1 MNIAMV
7 ALIAVLGG
15 VAAALL
21 ASLAKGKK
29 LRRELAEAQA
39 RIEILAK
46 YQTIVDA
53 ETRAASIVAEATQQ
67 ASGVRITA
75 DGAAARTLADAQQE
89 AARIG
94 ALANE
99 AHLKA
104 EVDAEEL
111 RRTAKAKVEV
121 AQAQVE
127 AARVEASSILDH
139 ARARAQ
145 EIGGEALE
153 AKRDADKYAK
163 TAEAMKNVI
172 EGYGDKY
179 LVPTFS
185 VLDALGEEYGFA
197 EAGQKLKAAR
207 EHTRWMIAEGR
218 AASCDYV
225 EDRRK
230 NTAIDFVLD
239 AFNGKVDTV
248 LAGVKR
254 DNYGTLEQ
262 KIRDA
267 FALVNLNGE
276 AFRKARINDDYLDAR
291 LQDLRWAVA
300 VQELKEK
307 DKEEQRELRE
317 RIREEEK
324 ARREYERAMKE
335 AAKEEE
341 TLLKLQAKVQ
351 AEFDKASDEQKAKYE
366 KQLQEVNERLR
377 VAEEK
382 NQRALSM
389 AQQTKAGHVYVISNE
404 GSLGENVLKIG
415 LTRRLEPLDRIRE
428 LGDASVPF
436 EFDVHAL
443 IRADDAPALERE
455 LHKKFIEGQ
464 VNKVNP
470 RKEFFR
476 VRVEAVRA
484 EVERLGLSA
493 TWTLAAAAWEYRET
507 LAIEK
512 AMKEK
517 KFDVSSWAAKQ
528 AEEHDTEMTKSL
540 VAEME
545 PA

>member
-1 MNIAMV
+1 MNV
-7 ALIAVLGG
+7 ALVVLVAILVG
-15 VAAALL
+15 VAGALL
-21 ASLAKGKK
+21 GSLAKAKR
-29 LRRELAEAQA
+29 LRREVAEAQE
-39 RIEILAK
+39 RIETLAK
-46 YQTIVDA
+46 YQTIIDA
-53 ETRAASIVAEATQQ
+53 EARAASIVAEATQQ

-75 DGAAARTLADAQQE
+75 DGAAARTIADAQQE

-99 AHLKA
+99 ARVKA
-104 EVDAEEL
+104 EGDAEDL

-121 AQAQVE
+121 AELQVE
-127 AARVEASSILDH
+127 AARVQASSILDQ
-139 ARARAQ
+139 ARDRAA

-179 LVPTFS
+179 LVPTFT

-207 EHTRWMIAEGR
+207 EHTRWMVREGH

-225 EDRRK
+225 EERRK

-239 AFNGKVDTV
+239 AFNGKVDTI

-262 KIRDA
+262 KVRDA

-276 AFRKARINDDYLDAR
+276 AFRSARINEDYLDAR
-291 LQDLRWAVA
+291 LQELRWAVA
-300 VQELKEK
+300 VHELREK

-341 TLLKLQAKVQ
+341 TLLKLRAKVQ
-351 AEFDKASDEQKAKYE
+351 AEVDKASAEQKAKYE
-366 KQLQEVNERLR
+366 QQLAEVNERLR
-377 VAEEK
+377 LAEEK

-404 GSLGENVLKIG
+404 GSFGENVLKIG

-436 EFDVHAL
+436 DFDVHAL
-443 IRADDAPALERE
+443 IRSDDAPALERE
-455 LHKKFIEGQ
+455 LHKKFVEGQ
-464 VNKVNP
+464 INKVNP

-476 VRVEAVRA
+476 VTVEAVRA
-484 EVERLGLSA
+484 EVEGLGLPA
-493 TWTLAAAAWEYRET
+493 TWTLAAAAREYHET
-507 LAIEK
+507 LAIER
-512 AMKEK
+512 AMQEK
-517 KFDVSSWAAKQ
+517 KFDVKGWAAKQ
-528 AEEHDTEMTKSL
+528 ELEHDAAMTKAVL
-540 VAEME
+540 AEAE